1 MAETSETNIIKLRGL
16 PWNVTVKE
24 IKEFLKDVEF
34 VNGDDG
40 IHLVTS
46 PRDGRPNGEAFVE
59 CASEKDFNLAFE
71 YNKNVM
77 GHRYIESME
86 RVDAL
91 EFQEE
96 MLKLKSHPTAISEES
111 DTEVVKDT
119 KETNGT
125 NESTQSMEVT
135 ESSPGSCPEI
145 SGLTISGEATDED
158 RESKTAEDGAVS
170 AVGTEEN
177 PGSVSDKPDGK
188 KEEEKKGTPEKAPEA
203 KKKEDGSAKA
213 QPEKPKCSAKT
224 AKRKEERKRAK
235 LRQRQLAAKY
245 GIPYN
250 SPLFSLFAARPDEFE
265 TIMRKQCVVQAETF
279 VKLRGLPYSVSPNE
293 IETFF
298 EGLELKQDRGSIH
311 IVMDNRG
318 RATGEAF
325 VQFVNPD
332 DTEKALKKNRE
343 KIGHRYIEI
352 FRSSASEFR
361 RSTFNSARPGPYD
374 RNDRGGLRMGFGG
387 SGGIGMMRNRGNFKG
402 GDRND
407 GPGGWKNRPFDGFG
421 GGNFNGGGGGGGG
434 PNGGSGFGNFGG
446 YEGGGGGGSG
456 PNFGGNGGN
465 FGNFG
470 AGGGGGGYGGGN
482 GGGSGG
488 NFGGAGGNF
497 GGNSNFG
504 NFGNRGDDFMA
515 RNGPGSGGG
524 FGAGGGFNN
533 GGGGGGGGGAGGGG
547 GNFGAM
553 GNRNGGSMGGGNGT
567 WAGGDEGEEGG
578 EEYCVHLRGMPYYCD
593 EQDIYKFF
601 APLKPINCQV
611 IYNSRGLHS
620 GEADALFATQAEA
633 MAAMSKHKEKM
644 GFRYIELFYNASNN
658 ARKRERRF

>member
-1 MAETSETNIIKLRGL
+1 MTEVQEGNIIKLRGL

-24 IKEFLKDVEF
+24 IKEFLKDVET
-34 VNGDDG
+34 VNGENG
-40 IHLVTS
+40 IHLITS

-77 GHRYIESME
+77 GHRYIESVARADVWE
-86 RVDAL
+86 L
-91 EFQEE
+91 EEARRSLWTATAEE
-96 MLKLKSHPTAISEES
+96 KSHGGAESSPEISCSMGISGALADSNAGEVTETEKK
-111 DTEVVKDT
+111 TEVV
-119 KETNGT
+119 
-125 NESTQSMEVT
+125 V
-135 ESSPGSCPEI
+135 
-145 SGLTISGEATDED
+145 
-158 RESKTAEDGAVS
+158 
-170 AVGTEEN
+170 
-177 PGSVSDKPDGK
+177 
-188 KEEEKKGTPEKAPEA
+188 
-203 KKKEDGSAKA
+203 
-213 QPEKPKCSAKT
+213 KPKLSKT
-224 AKRKEERKRAK
+224 AKRREERR
-235 LRQRQLAAKY
+235 RQRQRKVQR
-245 GIPYN
+245 ISSEEEIHSEDP
-250 SPLFSLFAARPDEFE
+250 SLFAAKPDEFE
-265 TIMRKQCVVQAETF
+265 TIMRKQCVVQADTF
-279 VKLRGLPYSVSPNE
+279 VKLRGLPYSVSPGE

-298 EGLELKQDRGSIH
+298 EGLELKQDRGGIH

-361 RSTFNSARPGPYD
+361 RSTFNSNRPGPYD
-374 RNDRGGLRMGFGG
+374 RNERGGPRMGFGG
-387 SGGIGMMRNRGNFKG
+387 GGGLGMMRNRGNFKG
-402 GDRND
+402 GDRNMPPYPPNWSLDD
-407 GPGGWKNRPFDGFG
+407 GPGAWKSRPFDNFG
-421 GGNFNGGGGGGGG
+421 GNNFNGGGGGGGG
-434 PNGGSGFGNFGG
+434 PNGGGGGGFGNFGG
-446 YEGGGGGGSG
+446 YEGGGGGGNG

-470 AGGGGGGYGGGN
+470 GGGGGGGGGGFGGN
-482 GGGSGG
+482 SGGGSGG

-497 GGNSNFG
+497 GGNNNFG
-504 NFGNRGDDFMA
+504 NFGSRGDDFMG
-515 RNGPGSGGG
+515 RNGGGGGGGG
-524 FGAGGGFNN
+524 FGGGGGGFNN
-533 GGGGGGGGGAGGGG
+533 GGGGGGG
-547 GNFGAM
+547 NFGGM
-553 GNRNGGSMGGGNGT
+553 GNRNGGMGGGNGT
-567 WAGGDEGEEGG
+567 WAGGDEEEGG

>member
-77 GHRYIESME
+77 GHRYIE
-86 RVDAL
+86 
-91 EFQEE
+91 
-96 MLKLKSHPTAISEES
+96 I
-111 DTEVVKDT
+111 
-119 KETNGT
+119 
-125 NESTQSMEVT
+125 
-135 ESSPGSCPEI
+135 
-145 SGLTISGEATDED
+145 
-158 RESKTAEDGAVS
+158 
-170 AVGTEEN
+170 
-177 PGSVSDKPDGK
+177 
-188 KEEEKKGTPEKAPEA
+188 
-203 KKKEDGSAKA
+203 
-213 QPEKPKCSAKT
+213 
-224 AKRKEERKRAK
+224 
-235 LRQRQLAAKY
+235 
-245 GIPYN
+245 
-250 SPLFSLFAARPDEFE
+250 FAARPDEFE

>member
-77 GHRYIESME
+77 GHRYIE
-86 RVDAL
+86 
-91 EFQEE
+91 
-96 MLKLKSHPTAISEES
+96 I
-111 DTEVVKDT
+111 
-119 KETNGT
+119 
-125 NESTQSMEVT
+125 
-135 ESSPGSCPEI
+135 
-145 SGLTISGEATDED
+145 
-158 RESKTAEDGAVS
+158 
-170 AVGTEEN
+170 
-177 PGSVSDKPDGK
+177 
-188 KEEEKKGTPEKAPEA
+188 
-203 KKKEDGSAKA
+203 
-213 QPEKPKCSAKT
+213 
-224 AKRKEERKRAK
+224 
-235 LRQRQLAAKY
+235 
-245 GIPYN
+245 
-250 SPLFSLFAARPDEFE
+250 FAARPDEFE

-446 YEGGGGGGSG
+446 YGGGGGGSG